1 MTGMD
6 ANTGR
11 PLAGIAHLR
20 QSVRDILTTPVGS
33 RVMRREYGSRL
44 FELLDA
50 PAGPATQVDIYAA
63 TASAVGRWEPRLR
76 LRQVRAI
83 QNGPGRIGID
93 LEGDY
98 LPDGVPVRLAG
109 IEVATPPPTAI
120 LQAPTP
126 VALRSALAIGPVT
139 LTATLDVGAPA
150 AAVLRSAV
158 AIGPATLAATLAVEA
173 PAPVAL
179 RSAVEIGPA
188 TLAAALAVEAPVPVA
203 LRSAV
208 EIGPATLT
216 AALTVEAPTG
226 LGINSIPAQSNERA
240 RALVTAGAA
249 GVWYSIFGS
258 QSSGSYEGDLDIGSV
273 STLNIDRIWWTA
285 NANRDMRFNRNPAN
299 TPQPGSDDDFSEW
312 ISEGSWAFYLLFEGL
327 TEPLV
332 LLASDRRSVGV
343 HYLNITA
350 TAAQALLLSTVGE
363 DDLVNIVVAD
373 APVGG

>member
-6 ANTGR
+6 ATTGR

-50 PAGPATQVDIYAA
+50 PAGPAAQVDIYAA

-76 LRQVRAI
+76 LRQVRAVRSGPARI
-83 QNGPGRIGID
+83 QID

-98 LPDGVPVRLAG
+98 LPDGVPVQLAG
-109 IEVATPPPTAI
+109 IEVATAPPTAI
-120 LQAPTP
+120 LQAPAP
-126 VALRSALAIGPVT
+126 VALRSALAIEPAA

-150 AAVLRSAV
+150 AAALRSAV
-158 AIGPATLAATLAVEA
+158 EIGAVTLAPTLAVEA

-179 RSAVEIGPA
+179 RSAVAIGPA

-216 AALTVEAPTG
+216 AALAVESPAG
-226 LGINSIPAQSNERA
+226 LGLNSIPAQSNETG
-240 RALVTAGAA
+240 RALITAGP
-249 GVWYSIFGS
+249 GGLWYSIFQE
-258 QSSGSYEGDLDIGSV
+258 QSSGSYVGDLDIGSGGNP
-273 STLNIDRIWWTA
+273 SIHRIWWTD
-285 NANRDMRFNRNPAN
+285 NASRQLRFNQNPPAAIPF
-299 TPQPGSDDDFSEW
+299 TAWVD
-312 ISEGSWAFYLLFEGL
+312 EGNRAVYLYFAAL

-332 LLASDRRSVGV
+332 LLVSDHGAVGGG
-343 HYLNITA
+343 YLNLTA
-350 TAAQALLLSTVGE
+350 TAAQAALLNTVGE
-363 DDLVNIVVAD
+363 GDLVNIVVAD
-373 APVGG
+373 EPEGG